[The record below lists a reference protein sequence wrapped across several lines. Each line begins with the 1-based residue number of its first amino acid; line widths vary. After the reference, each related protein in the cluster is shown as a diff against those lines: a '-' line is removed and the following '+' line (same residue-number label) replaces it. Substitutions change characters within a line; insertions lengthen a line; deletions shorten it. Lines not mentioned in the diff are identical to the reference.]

1 MIEELSRLLA
11 VNGYIPHGYCLSW
24 SPPLVFTFVVSD
36 VLIFLSYFSMPLAL
50 GYFARK
56 RQDFPYRWLLWL
68 FSAFIMACG
77 TTHLMGAVVLWQP
90 MYGLDALLKAVTAV
104 MSVATAI
111 ALWPLLP
118 HALKLP
124 SPTQLRQS
132 NDALQ
137 REIGQRQKVEEALRL
152 ANVEAE
158 HNLQRKVLLLAAI
171 VESCNEA
178 VVGKNLDGTI
188 TTWNRAAEKI
198 FGYTAQEMIGQTA
211 RMLLSPE
218 RLHEEHNFLASILRG
233 EPIRPFETER
243 IHKDG
248 HRIDV
253 SLTVSPILD
262 ENGRVTGASIIA
274 GDITERKR
282 ADAEL
287 NRVSQQLHQLNQTL
301 EARVTE
307 RTAQLALAN
316 ELLAESSADLKRSN
330 RELEQFAY
338 VASHDLQEPLR
349 MVVGFVQLLEKRLA
363 GKLDTETREFM
374 GFAVDG
380 ALRMQRLI
388 QDILAY
394 SRVSSRG
401 TPLAPVD
408 SAMAVQDALVL
419 LGNTV
424 AETGAV
430 VQADGLPVVRAD
442 RTQLVQLFQN
452 LIGNAIK
459 FCQQGAP
466 RVQIQASRSGSQW
479 RFTVTDNGIGIADE
493 YRERVFGIF
502 QRLHTRQEYD
512 GTGIG
517 LAICKRIV
525 ERHGGT
531 IGVEAAPGGGS
542 TFWFTLE
549 AEKNA

>member
-24 SPPLVFTFVVSD
+24 SPTLVFTFVVSD

-50 GYFARK
+50 GYFAHK

-77 TTHLMGAVVLWQP
+77 ATHLMGAVVLWQP
-90 MYGLDALLKAVTAV
+90 MYGLDALLKAITAAI
-104 MSVATAI
+104 SVATAI

-124 SPTQLRQS
+124 SPTQLRLA
-132 NDALQ
+132 NEALQ
-137 REIGQRQKVEEALRL
+137 REIVQRQRVEEALRI
-152 ANVEAE
+152 ANAEAE
-158 HNLQRKVLLLAAI
+158 QTLHRKVLLLAAI

-178 VVGKNLDGTI
+178 VIGKLLDGTI
-188 TTWNRAAEKI
+188 TTWNQAAETI
-198 FGYTAQEMIGQTA
+198 FGYTAREMVGQNADRLTP
-211 RMLLSPE
+211 PE
-218 RLHEEHNFLASILRG
+218 RQHEEQNFLASIQRG
-233 EPIRPFETER
+233 ESIKQFETKR
-243 IHKDG
+243 RHKDG
-248 HRIDV
+248 HLLDV
-253 SLTVSPILD
+253 SFSVSPILD
-262 ENGRVTGASIIA
+262 ESDHITGASIIA
-274 GDITERKR
+274 SDISERKR
-282 ADAEL
+282 AEADL
-287 NRVSQQLHQLNQTL
+287 TRVDQQLREFNQTL
-301 EARVTE
+301 EARVSE
-307 RTAQLALAN
+307 RTAELAKAN
-316 ELLAESSADLKRSN
+316 ALLAESGDDLKRSN

-363 GKLDTETREFM
+363 DKLDVETREFM

-380 ALRMQRLI
+380 ALRMQKLI

-401 TPLAPVD
+401 APPEMVDGTAAVREALA
-408 SAMAVQDALVL
+408 L
-419 LGNTV
+419 LGNKV
-424 AETGAV
+424 ADTGAV
-430 VQADGLPVVRAD
+430 VQFEGLPVVRVD

-452 LIGNAIK
+452 LMGNAIK
-459 FCQQGAP
+459 FCKNGTPQVRIQATRQGA
-466 RVQIQASRSGSQW
+466 RW

-493 YRERVFGIF
+493 YRERIFGIF
-502 QRLHTRQEYD
+502 QRLHTRQEFD

-542 TFWFTLE
+542 TFWFTLD
-549 AEKNA
+549 AE